1 MAEMTQRGKGIKKP
15 SVGDA
20 KLMLS
25 ADIEDLQCRNQFD
38 FTYKEAE
45 DIRGKLLDWYDKN
58 HRVLPWRE
66 NLHSKLDLGDKYEQI
81 ASLPNISLM
90 HKKDPVRRKS
100 KKPKVEANARKM
112 GSKTSLQ
119 GQKLGSGCDKFET
132 EEKLAYS
139 VWVSEVMLQQTRV
152 ETVIPY
158 FQRWMV
164 KWPSLLDLAQ
174 ANQEEVNSMWAGLGY
189 YRRARFLLEGA
200 KYVSGQLGAFPR
212 CASKLQEIPGI
223 GKYTAGAIASI
234 AFKQPVPVVDG
245 NVIRVLCRLRAISSN
260 VKAPTTINLLWE
272 LAEQLVDQ
280 KRPGDLNQAL
290 MELGATVCTKH
301 NPSCSS
307 CPISN
312 HCKALAL
319 VAQHESLTNG
329 PTDTVALVVTD
340 FPTKV
345 IKASPRKEYVA
356 VCILEVAMD
365 NTKGPLFLLVQR
377 PPTGL
382 LAGLWEFPSAM
393 LATADASLEM
403 RTAAIDSYLQNSL
416 GIHVGAGHYV
426 ITSRDEIGQYT
437 HIFSHIRLHMFIE
450 WLQIRSDRAILS
462 PKMEGKG
469 QTVRKWVDA
478 NQLANLGLTSGV
490 RKVHTMLLKFQQA
503 RIHHVSDE

>member
-1 MAEMTQRGKGIKKP
+1 
-15 SVGDA
+15 
-20 KLMLS
+20 MLVDNS
-25 ADIEDLQCRNQFD
+25 EHSHD
-38 FTYKEAE
+38 
-45 DIRGKLLDWYDKN
+45 
-58 HRVLPWRE
+58 VLPSCKR
-66 NLHSKLDLGDKYEQI
+66 SLG
-81 ASLPNISLM
+81 
-90 HKKDPVRRKS
+90 
-100 KKPKVEANARKM
+100 
-112 GSKTSLQ
+112 
-119 GQKLGSGCDKFET
+119 LGSI
-132 EEKLAYS
+132 L
-139 VWVSEVMLQQTRV
+139 
-152 ETVIPY
+152 
-158 FQRWMV
+158 
-164 KWPSLLDLAQ
+164 
-174 ANQEEVNSMWAGLGY
+174 
-189 YRRARFLLEGA
+189 
-200 KYVSGQLGAFPR
+200 
-212 CASKLQEIPGI
+212 
-223 GKYTAGAIASI
+223 
-234 AFKQPVPVVDG
+234 QPVPVVDG